1 MDIYRGFIHNYPNLE
16 QLRCSSV
23 GKWINNHPDK
33 SYEKT
38 WRNIKCILLPERS
51 QSEKAIYCMILSIR
65 HPRKGKTMET
75 IKGSVVVMDL
85 DGGRVRLRRHD
96 MQYTENLLCN
106 KNILYDTIMIDVCLY
121 TFVLT

>member
-1 MDIYRGFIHNYPNLE
+1 
-16 QLRCSSV
+16 
-23 GKWINNHPDK
+23 
-33 SYEKT
+33 
-38 WRNIKCILLPERS
+38 
-51 QSEKAIYCMILSIR
+51 MIPTTR
-65 HPRKGKTMET
+65 HSGKGKTMET

-85 DGGRVRLRRHD
+85 DGGRVRLWRHD

>member
-51 QSEKAIYCMILSIR
+51 QSEKATYCMILSIR

-85 DGGRVRLRRHD
+85 DGGRVRLWRHD

>member
-85 DGGRVRLRRHD
+85 DGGRVRLWRHD

-106 KNILYDTIMIDVCLY
+106 KNILYDTILMDAYL
-121 TFVLT
+121 